1 MCLILRHFPCNLQ
14 DTAGHERYES
24 MTRIYYRGAAA
35 CILCYDIT
43 DRTSFDRVRFWAGEL
58 KSTEQVNKSSKFMI
72 KKVDINFT
80 DDQYLSTE
88 YHKLVFP
95 L

>member
-1 MCLILRHFPCNLQ
+1 MPFCQQFWSTKFLDIYHNIKICYVPQ

-24 MTRIYYRGAAA
+24 MTRMYYRGAAA

-58 KSTEQVNKSSKFMI
+58 KATEQVSIGYMASDEKEIQKF
-72 KKVDINFT
+72 
-80 DDQYLSTE
+80 
-88 YHKLVFP
+88 
-95 L
+95 